1 MRRGS
6 YDEEAARQPLLDSA
20 FAGAAGAAASGSGR
34 AGSGGGT
41 SSRGLSPDRA
51 AGEDGHPVHLRSAA
65 TPGGSIRLIKR
76 PSNTAQVGCGGCS
89 VRAPAFTPSV
99 PELVNA
105 AQHAAPPEVP
115 IPL

>member
-20 FAGAAGAAASGSGR
+20 FAGAAAAASSSGR
-34 AGSGGGT
+34 AGSGSGT

-76 PSNTAQVGCGGCS
+76 PSNAAQVGCGGGS
-89 VRAPAFTPSV
+89 GRAAAEAAVALESFSSAVRQGPPSLR
-99 PELVNA
+99 P
-105 AQHAAPPEVP
+105 
-115 IPL
+115 